1 MEDIEDI
8 IYEYERSNMTT
19 DELIFKLTSYLL
31 SRIEEI
37 EERMDGDVLCQK
49 KNK

>member
-19 DELIFKLTSYLL
+19 DELIFQLTSYLL

-37 EERMDGDVLCQK
+37 EEKMEGDALCQK